1 MMAGRMRGNA
11 AIPQWLEL
19 LCCLK
24 NAIMEWPGG
33 PGSDS
38 DSAAFAFLPPIVEGP
53 RAGTFSIEGIVKHRR
68 ADGRGWRRRLPVC
81 LRGIPAVDT
90 TGMSGKRHGDIN
102 RQAATGG

>member
-1 MMAGRMRGNA
+1 MMAGRMRGKCGHPA
-11 AIPQWLEL
+11 VAGASL
-19 LCCLK
+19 LP
-24 NAIMEWPGG
+24 EERHHGWPGG

-68 ADGRGWRRRLPVC
+68 ADGKGWRRRPPVC

-102 RQAATGG
+102 RQAATGE